1 MQAVSFFCTIDGL
14 FRHRTTITMLRST
27 QLATMLSLQDS
38 MNKKVNPDWL
48 NAGYAYLRA
57 AMIESVEGIEHHGW
71 KWWKAQQKDLP
82 QLQMELVDIWHF
94 ALSDIIIGFRG
105 DIQKSANTIAEQL
118 ACNRSQV
125 TFDGIDYLFT
135 SQDILDN
142 LELMAGLCAA
152 KRFDVPLF
160 LKIVEQAEMDSDE
173 LYRQYVGKNV
183 LNFFRQDHGYK
194 DGSYHKI
201 WNGREDNEHLVDV
214 LNSLDIGLADY
225 SDKVYSGLKQR
236 YPTE

>member
-1 MQAVSFFCTIDGL
+1 
-14 FRHRTTITMLRST
+14 MLNAT
-27 QLATMLSLQDS
+27 QLATMLKLQDG

-71 KWWKAQQKDLP
+71 KWWKAQHKDLP

-94 ALSDIIIGFRG
+94 ALSDIIIGFAG
-105 DIQKSANTIAEQL
+105 DIQQSAQTIAQEL
-118 ACNRSQV
+118 ASKRDSV
-125 TFDGIDYLFT
+125 TFDGQAYQFT
-135 SQDILDN
+135 QQHILDN

-160 LKIVEQAEMDSDE
+160 LTIVEQAEMNADE

-194 DGSYHKI
+194 EGTYHKI
-201 WNGREDNEHLVDV
+201 WQQREDNEHLVEV
-214 LNSLDIGLADY
+214 LDSLDIGLADY
-225 SDKVYSGLKQR
+225 SDQVYAGLKLR
-236 YPTE
+236 YPTN